1 MRQELIDLFF
11 GLAEQGER
19 YKLPNEM
26 PIHLIGAHHTNA
38 QSSRSGKPETDVQ
51 RNYADTLAT
60 VIREVGAQWVAE
72 EYSNEAEEESKR
84 LSLTPRIAV
93 ENGAEHRFCDAT
105 KEERKK
111 IGYVGQQELH
121 LHISMHDDDWNISN
135 EEARLKS
142 WALDIGRYFEKRECF
157 WLDKITELKENTVV
171 FVCGEAHVDTFR
183 KRLEAAGWQVHVAAR
198 GIGITGE
205 DIRNVD
211 EALQYLKEHP
221 EIVNEDWFSRIYPNA
236 GSRSE

>member
-1 MRQELIDLFF
+1 MPRVPGSEC
-11 GLAEQGER
+11 ER
-19 YKLPNEM
+19 YNLPNEM

-38 QSSRSGKPETDVQ
+38 QSSPSGKPETDVQ
-51 RNYADTLAT
+51 RCYADTLAT

-72 EYSNEAEEESKR
+72 EYSKEAEEESKR

-93 ENGAEHRFCDAT
+93 ANGVEHRFCDAT

-111 IGYVGQQELH
+111 IRYVGQQELH

-142 WALDIGRYFEKRECF
+142 WALDIGKYFEKRERF
-157 WLDKITELKENTVV
+157 WLDKITDLKEKTVV

-205 DIRNVD
+205 DTRNVD

-221 EIVNEDWFSRIYPNA
+221 EILNEDWFSRIYPNA
-236 GSRSE
+236 GLGSG